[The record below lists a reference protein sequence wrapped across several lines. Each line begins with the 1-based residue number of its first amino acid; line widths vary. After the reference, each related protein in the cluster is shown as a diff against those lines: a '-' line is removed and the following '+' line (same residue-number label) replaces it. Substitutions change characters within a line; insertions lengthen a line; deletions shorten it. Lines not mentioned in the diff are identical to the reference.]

1 MSQDYVDELYHT
13 HRQTQTKKRTNPQTH
28 KWRNKHTKPN
38 LTNPKHNNP
47 YQPINQAT
55 KQPITNQP
63 KNLTNNHAVGWR
75 MWWWCFFKRFCSGRL
90 WSEKN
95 ICRGRVIDCPLLQFC
110 LTSPAP
116 CQMLRWPK
124 TPNKQPTAKQT
135 TNRQP
140 TDNQQTT
147 NRQPTDTKQTINS
160 QTDNQQ
166 TTIWQHTITRPT
178 AEHQTTNK
186 LQSRCQV
193 VFLLWQIIWFK
204 AMQCMFGA
212 NALPCT
218 EQWSQV
224 ENKLQGL
231 HHGSEHKDH

>member
-13 HRQTQTKKRTNPQTH
+13 HRQTQTKKRPNSQTH
-28 KWRNKHTKPN
+28 KWRNKHIKPN
-38 LTNPKHNNP
+38 LTNPKRNNP

-95 ICRGRVIDCPLLQFC
+95 ICRGRVIDCPLLQFGFT
-110 LTSPAP
+110 LPASWACDRLP
-116 CQMLRWPK
+116 FAPVLFNFACFV
-124 TPNKQPTAKQT
+124 PNVTLAKNTKQTTNSQTDNQQT

-147 NRQPTDTKQTINS
+147 NRY

-166 TTIWQHTITRPT
+166 PNRQPTDHHLTTYND
-178 AEHQTTNK
+178 TTNG
-186 LQSRCQV
+186 
-193 VFLLWQIIWFK
+193 WTPD
-204 AMQCMFGA
+204 
-212 NALPCT
+212 N
-218 EQWSQV
+218 
-224 ENKLQGL
+224 
-231 HHGSEHKDH
+231 